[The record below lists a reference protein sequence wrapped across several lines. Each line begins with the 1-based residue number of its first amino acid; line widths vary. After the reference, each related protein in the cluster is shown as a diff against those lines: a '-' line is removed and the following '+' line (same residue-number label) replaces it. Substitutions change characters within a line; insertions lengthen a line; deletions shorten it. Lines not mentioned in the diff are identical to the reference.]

1 MHFFGRLL
9 WIITMLVMSTVVVS
23 FTISNDAIIS
33 LSIWPLSQN
42 LETPIWVFGI
52 CAFVVGGILVA
63 TLMGGQ
69 LLVIRARLW
78 RAELQIRKLSKQD
91 RQQEE
96 KETNQAMLHSPD
108 I

>member
-9 WIITMLVMSTVVVS
+9 WIITMLAMATVVVS

-33 LSIWPLSQN
+33 LSIWPLTQN

-52 CAFVVGGILVA
+52 CAFVVGGIMVA
-63 TLMGGQ
+63 ILLGGQ
-69 LLVIRARLW
+69 MLVIRAKLW
-78 RAELQIRKLSKQD
+78 RAELQIRKLGKQNI
-91 RQQEE
+91 QSVE
-96 KETNQAMLHSPD
+96 KETNQSMLHSPD

>member
-1 MHFFGRLL
+1 
-9 WIITMLVMSTVVVS
+9 MLTLVIVVVI

-33 LSIWPLSQN
+33 LSIWPLTQN
-42 LETPIWVFGI
+42 LEIPIWLFGV

-63 TLMGGQ
+63 ILMGGHI
-69 LLVIRARLW
+69 LVIRAKLW
-78 RAELQIRKLSKQD
+78 RAELQIRKLGKQNI
-91 RQQEE
+91 ESLE

>member
-1 MHFFGRLL
+1 
-9 WIITMLVMSTVVVS
+9 MLTLVTVVVI

-33 LSIWPLSQN
+33 LSIWPLTQT
-42 LETPIWVFGI
+42 LEVPIWVFGI

-69 LLVIRARLW
+69 LLVIRAKLW
-78 RAELQIRKLSKQD
+78 RAELQIRKLGKKNTQSL
-91 RQQEE
+91 E
-96 KETNQAMLHSPD
+96 KETNQAILRSPD

>member
-9 WIITMLVMSTVVVS
+9 WIITMLAMATVVVS

-33 LSIWPLSQN
+33 LSIWPLTQN

-52 CAFVVGGILVA
+52 CAFVVGGIMVA
-63 TLMGGQ
+63 ILLGGQ
-69 LLVIRARLW
+69 MLVIRAKLW
-78 RAELQIRKLSKQD
+78 RAELQIRKLGKKNIQSV
-91 RQQEE
+91 EN
-96 KETNQAMLHSPD
+96 ETNQSMLHSSD

>member
-1 MHFFGRLL
+1 
-9 WIITMLVMSTVVVS
+9 MSAMVTIVVS

-33 LSIWPLSQN
+33 LSLWPLTHN
-42 LETPIWVFGI
+42 LEIPIWVLGI
-52 CAFVVGGILVA
+52 CAFVVGGFLVA
-63 TLMGGQ
+63 ILMGGQ
-69 LLVIRARLW
+69 MLAIRTKLW

>member
-1 MHFFGRLL
+1 MHFFGRLI
-9 WIITMLVMSTVVVS
+9 WIITMLVIASFVVS

-33 LSIWPLSQN
+33 LSIWPLTQN
-42 LETPIWVFGI
+42 LVTPIWVFGI

-63 TLMGGQ
+63 ILMGGQ
-69 LLVIRARLW
+69 MLVIRAKLW
-78 RAELQIRKLSKQD
+78 RAELQIRKLGKQNI
-91 RQQEE
+91 QSLE

>member
-1 MHFFGRLL
+1 MHFVGRLL
-9 WIITMLVMSTVVVS
+9 WIMTILATVTVVIC
-23 FTISNDAIIS
+23 FTVSNDAIIS

-69 LLVIRARLW
+69 ILVIRTKLW
-78 RAELQIRKLSKQD
+78 RAELQIRKSGKQNI
-91 RQQEE
+91 QSLE
-96 KETNQAMLHSPD
+96 KEANQSMSHSPD

>member
-1 MHFFGRLL
+1 
-9 WIITMLVMSTVVVS
+9 MLETSTIVVS

-33 LSIWPLSQN
+33 LSIWPLNQN

-63 TLMGGQ
+63 ILLGGQ
-69 LLVIRARLW
+69 ILVIRAKLW
-78 RAELQIRKLSKQD
+78 RAELQIRKLGKQNI
-91 RQQEE
+91 ESLE
-96 KETNQAMLHSPD
+96 KETNQAMLHSSD

>member
-1 MHFFGRLL
+1 
-9 WIITMLVMSTVVVS
+9 MLTLVTVVVI

-33 LSIWPLSQN
+33 LSIWPLTQN
-42 LETPIWVFGI
+42 LEIPIWVFGI

-63 TLMGGQ
+63 ILMGGQ
-69 LLVIRARLW
+69 MLVIRTKLW
-78 RAELQIRKLSKQD
+78 RAELQIKKLGKQNI
-91 RQQEE
+91 QPLE

>member
-1 MHFFGRLL
+1 
-9 WIITMLVMSTVVVS
+9 MSVLATVVVS

-52 CAFVVGGILVA
+52 CAFVVGGVLVA

-69 LLVIRARLW
+69 LLVIRAKLW
-78 RAELQIRKLSKQD
+78 RAELQIRKLDKKSAQSIEQD
-91 RQQEE
+91 
-96 KETNQAMLHSPD
+96 TNQAMLNSQD

>member
-9 WIITMLVMSTVVVS
+9 WIITMLATSTIVVS
-23 FTISNDAIIS
+23 FTISNDALIS
-33 LSIWPLSQN
+33 LSIWPLNQN

-63 TLMGGQ
+63 ILLGGQ
-69 LLVIRARLW
+69 ILVIRAKLW
-78 RAELQIRKLSKQD
+78 RAELQIRKLGNQNIQSL
-91 RQQEE
+91 E
-96 KETNQAMLHSPD
+96 KETNQSMLHSPD

>member
-1 MHFFGRLL
+1 
-9 WIITMLVMSTVVVS
+9 MLAMSTIVVS

-63 TLMGGQ
+63 ILMGGQ
-69 LLVIRARLW
+69 MLVIRAKLW
-78 RAELQIRKLSKQD
+78 RAELQIKKLGKQNI
-91 RQQEE
+91 QPLE

>member
-1 MHFFGRLL
+1 
-9 WIITMLVMSTVVVS
+9 MLTLVTLVVI

-33 LSIWPLSQN
+33 LSIWPLNQN

-63 TLMGGQ
+63 ILLGGQ
-69 LLVIRARLW
+69 ILVIRAKLW
-78 RAELQIRKLSKQD
+78 RAELQIRKLGNQNIQSL
-91 RQQEE
+91 E